1 MKNLNIKTMMNNIKI
16 KTRKTD
22 YKSKKWLKGL
32 EKIRKQ
38 NELMYER
45 SKPDAEKMN
54 IRFNI

>member
-1 MKNLNIKTMMNNIKI
+1 M
-16 KTRKTD
+16 KTRKID

-38 NELMYER
+38 NELLSER
-45 SKPDAEKMN
+45 SKPDAERMK

>member
-1 MKNLNIKTMMNNIKI
+1 MKTNNINCKKI
-16 KTRKTD
+16 N

-38 NELMYER
+38 NELLTEQ
-45 SKPDAEKMN
+45 SKPDIERMK

>member
-1 MKNLNIKTMMNNIKI
+1 MKIQIIKTHKI
-16 KTRKTD
+16 N

-38 NELMYER
+38 NEILSEK
-45 SKPDAEKMN
+45 SKPDTEKMN

>member
-1 MKNLNIKTMMNNIKI
+1 MNNIKI